1 VAPPAQQL
9 VIVQDIPLPSG
20 LANNAQQANSLAP
33 GLELQFDGFDFQA

>member
-20 LANNAQQANSLAP
+20 LAKNAQQANSLAP